1 MLLRLA
7 ERLEIPLRERN
18 GLLLAGGYAPDY
30 PERAL
35 DDPTMTVAREVVER
49 VLAGHEP
56 YPALAVD
63 RHWSLIA
70 ANRAVGSLTTGVD
83 PELVRPPINV
93 LRLSLHPDGLAPR
106 IVNLAQWRAHLLE
119 RLRRQVELTADA
131 TLARLLDELR
141 GYPIGRSATTVYAH
155 GDAGV
160 AVPLRLRTEQGELSF
175 LSTTM
180 VFGTPVDVTLS
191 ELAIEA
197 FFPADAETAAALGRV
212 AADQAGVPSPDR

>member
-7 ERLEIPLRERN
+7 ERLDIPLRERN

-35 DDPTMTVAREVVER
+35 DDPTMTVAKEVVER

-63 RHWSLIA
+63 RHWSLVA
-70 ANRAVGSLTTGVD
+70 ANRAVGLLMAGVD
-83 PELVRPPINV
+83 PELARPPINV

-106 IVNLAQWRAHLLE
+106 IVNLARWRAHLLE

-141 GYPIGRSATTVYAH
+141 GYPTGRPATTIYAH

-160 AVPLRLRTEQGELSF
+160 AVPLRLRTDQGELSF

-197 FFPADAETAAALGRV
+197 FFPADAGTAATLGSV
-212 AADQAGVPSPDR
+212 AADQAGTSSSDR